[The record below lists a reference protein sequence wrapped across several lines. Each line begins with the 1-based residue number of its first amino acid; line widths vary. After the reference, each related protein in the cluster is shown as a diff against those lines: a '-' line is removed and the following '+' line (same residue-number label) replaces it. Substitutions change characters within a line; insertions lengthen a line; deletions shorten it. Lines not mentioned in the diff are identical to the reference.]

1 MTWIKRVPAHHG
13 GVRLEAQVTP
23 CPRDN
28 RVHPYCDRPYRSP
41 PAAMKAEETPGVVAA
56 AILDDGQQD
65 VDALLAQVARSQQQA
80 GRRLR
85 GLLMT
90 HPEGRE
96 GCAAPM
102 VLVDL
107 HSRDEYLVSQ
117 PLGSGSTACRAD
129 VQGFASASQVLRDA
143 LQARPDLVIS
153 NRFGGL
159 EAEGGGFAAEL
170 LELMALGVPVLTVV
184 ASRHLQAW
192 QKFTGTGVVL
202 PADATAVTVW
212 LAEHLD

>member
-1 MTWIKRVPAHHG
+1 MPAS
-13 GVRLEAQVTP
+13 RRQ
-23 CPRDN
+23 
-28 RVHPYCDRPYRSP
+28 
-41 PAAMKAEETPGVVAA
+41 AALGMPTSATKSDDGSGVVAA
-56 AILDDGQQD
+56 AILDDGSLD
-65 VDALLAQVARSQQQA
+65 VDALLTGIAQAQQRA
-80 GRRLR
+80 GRRVR

-107 HSRDEYLVSQ
+107 STQDEYLVSQ

-129 VQGFASASQVLRDA
+129 VQGFARASQVLRDA
-143 LQARPDLVIS
+143 LPLAPDLVIS

-170 LELMALGVPVLTVV
+170 LELMAHGVPVLTVV
-184 ASRHLQAW
+184 AARHLDAW
-192 QKFTGTGVVL
+192 RQFTGAAAVL
-202 PADATAVTVW
+202 PADAAAVTAW
-212 LAEHLD
+212 LDQHLP

>member
-1 MTWIKRVPAHHG
+1 
-13 GVRLEAQVTP
+13 
-23 CPRDN
+23 
-28 RVHPYCDRPYRSP
+28 
-41 PAAMKAEETPGVVAA
+41 MKPDETPGAIAA

-65 VDALLAQVARSQQQA
+65 VDALLAQVAQSQQKA

-90 HPEGRE
+90 HPEGRA

-143 LQARPDLVIS
+143 LLVKPDLVIS

-170 LELMALGVPVLTVV
+170 LQLMAQGVPVLTVV
-184 ASRHLQAW
+184 ASRHQQAW
-192 QKFTGTGVVL
+192 QQFTGTGVVL
-202 PADATAVTVW
+202 PADAAAVTAW
-212 LAEHLD
+212 LAEQLD

>member
-1 MTWIKRVPAHHG
+1 
-13 GVRLEAQVTP
+13 
-23 CPRDN
+23 
-28 RVHPYCDRPYRSP
+28 
-41 PAAMKAEETPGVVAA
+41 
-56 AILDDGQQD
+56 
-65 VDALLAQVARSQQQA
+65 
-80 GRRLR
+80 
-85 GLLMT
+85 
-90 HPEGRE
+90 
-96 GCAAPM
+96 M

-129 VQGFASASQVLRDA
+129 VQGFASASQVLREA
-143 LQARPDLVIS
+143 LQAGPDLVIS

-170 LELMALGVPVLTVV
+170 LQLMAQGVPVLTVV

-192 QKFTGTGVVL
+192 QQFTGTGDVL
-202 PADATAVTVW
+202 PADAAAVALW